1 MKTLQV
7 GEFKSH
13 FSEVIE
19 NIKKGEEIAISFGKK
34 KEKIAVLI
42 PYTKYTKKSIR
53 KIGLLEKKGFFKMS
67 SGYKITDEEFFNL

>member
-7 GEFKSH
+7 GEFKTH

-19 NIKKGEEIAISFGKK
+19 SIKKGEEIAISYGKR

-42 PYTKYTKKSIR
+42 PYTKYAKKSNR
-53 KIGLLEKKGFFKMS
+53 KIGILEKKASFKIS
-67 SGYKITDEEFFNL
+67 KDFKITDEDFFNL

>member
-19 NIKKGEEIAISFGKK
+19 NIKKGEEVAISFGKK
-34 KEKIAVLI
+34 KEKIADWGSKVESD
-42 PYTKYTKKSIR
+42 PPPPRGGSTCPQKTCF
-53 KIGLLEKKGFFKMS
+53 IGERNAALFF
-67 SGYKITDEEFFNL
+67 

>member
-7 GEFKSH
+7 GEFKTH

-19 NIKKGEEIAISFGKK
+19 NLKKGEDVVISFGKK

-42 PYTKYTKKSIR
+42 PYSKYIKKKNR
-53 KIGLLEKKGFFKMS
+53 KIGLLEKKAAFTMS
-67 SGYKITDEEFFNL
+67 SDFKTTDEDLLNL